1 MEHNTSQVA
10 HINQS
15 VINQWLKGVGIF
27 LLIFIDV
34 NYLLTTRFGRLKG
47 NERYEAM
54 WYLFI
59 LISIIVLPIFLGKV
73 LNYFSSILS
82 KIINNWQVTSQS
94 LNLEF
99 LISWG
104 LGLVFNTIAI
114 QRLFTQGTAE
124 SLRLYMKPEMSYN
137 WRELTTY
144 LSNLNF
150 LLLIPVALIL
160 TVIFFFLLHLFSL
173 RKFLRTLLIENIVFI
188 GVLVTVTSVAWSLVY
203 NDRSNYHLNAVLF
216 PLAATNSNS
225 PFIPLVSDG
234 FSTWYGGYYLWL
246 GLLSRIMG
254 NSLLSI
260 KIILCGLV
268 ALQIILYYLINKAI
282 YRNPLIRILVFISC
296 IFWSYFYGK
305 VIGQDLYFQYF
316 PLRTLFPCLLLVT
329 LLYISERKFL
339 DKATLSIGFLT
350 ISVRDFLLD
359 FIVAMALLS
368 NFDSGIVV
376 LIMYFFI
383 YIWNEFKIDGF
394 SAKNMIKKLTGFSIN
409 LIIITFIIIFGFRI
423 LSGEFINFYNY
434 IGFTSKVGSGFLGL
448 PFPDNIWM
456 IFMVVY
462 GFNIIQSFQSPI
474 EDKNAK
480 YRFVIAIW
488 GIVSLFYF
496 VNRSHPWNLLA
507 VSLPFFLSYGCL
519 IDYAFSSCREKMSES
534 EPELL
539 QNKMAFREFLPILL
553 PNSFDL
559 LRLSLVSVLFMPFII
574 MSLIACVKFIPATI
588 SNLQRPKSYSQMSA
602 FSSLSERVATL
613 EKQLNR
619 PSIILSDSFESYYYL
634 HKNREV
640 LFYPEITSIL
650 SGDNSFQPRF
660 IDALNKFNPIVILC
674 PINDLPIIKENL
686 HGTFLELLY
695 QNNYK
700 LLESRKSIDSTMKRS
715 CDIYVKD

>member
-1 MEHNTSQVA
+1 MNKNM
-10 HINQS
+10 ID
-15 VINQWLKGVGIF
+15 QWFKGVGAF

-59 LISIIVLPIFLGKV
+59 LISIIVLPILLGKV
-73 LNYFSSILS
+73 LNYLSSILS
-82 KIINNWQVTSQS
+82 KIINNWQVTNQS
-94 LNLEF
+94 RSLEF

-114 QRLFTQGTAE
+114 QKLFTEGTGG

-137 WRELTTY
+137 SDKLTTY
-144 LSNLNF
+144 LSSLNF
-150 LLLIPVALIL
+150 SLLIPVALIL
-160 TVIFFFLLHLFSL
+160 TVIFFFLLYLFSL

-203 NDRSNYHLNAVLF
+203 TDPSNYHFNVVLF
-216 PLAATNSNS
+216 PLAAINSDS
-225 PFIPLVSDG
+225 PFIPLVDDG
-234 FSTWYGGYYLWL
+234 FKSLYGGYYLWL
-246 GLLSRIMG
+246 GLLSRLMG

-260 KIILCGLV
+260 KIVVCSLI
-268 ALQIILYYLINKAI
+268 ALQIILYYLIVKAI
-282 YRNPLIRILVFISC
+282 YQNSLIRILVFISC
-296 IFWSYFYGK
+296 LFWSYFHGK
-305 VIGQDLYFQYF
+305 VVSQDLYFQYF
-316 PLRTLFPCLLLVT
+316 PLRTLFPCLLMVT

-339 DKATLSIGFLT
+339 DKATFSLNFLT
-350 ISVRDFLLD
+350 INLRDLLLD
-359 FIVAMALLS
+359 FLVAMALLS
-368 NFDSGIVV
+368 NFDSGISV

-383 YIWNEFKIDGF
+383 YIWNELKIDGF
-394 SAKNMIKKLTGFSIN
+394 SAKNMIKKLTRFSIN
-409 LIIITFIIIFGFRI
+409 FIIIIFIIIFGFRI
-423 LSGEFINFYNY
+423 VAGEVINFYNY
-434 IGFTSKVGSGFLGL
+434 IGFTLKFGSGFFGS

-496 VNRSHPWNLLA
+496 VNRSHPWNLIS

-519 IDYAFSSCREKMSES
+519 IDYAFSSYRKKMSES
-534 EPELL
+534 EPELM

-559 LRLSLVSVLFMPFII
+559 LRLSLISVLIMPFII
-574 MSLIACVKFIPATI
+574 MSLIACVKFIPAMI
-588 SNLQRPKSYSQMSA
+588 SNFQSPKSYSQMSA
-602 FSSLSERVATL
+602 VASLSERVATL

-619 PSIILSDSFESYYYL
+619 PSILLSDSFESYYYL
-634 HKNREV
+634 HKNRKV
-640 LFYPEITSIL
+640 LFYPETTSIL

-660 IDALNKFNPIVILC
+660 IDALNKFNPIVTVC
-674 PINDLPIIKENL
+674 PLRKVFNYNL
-686 HGTFLELLY
+686 RGTFLELLY

-700 LLESRKSIDSTMKRS
+700 LLESRKSIDSTIKRS

>member
-10 HINQS
+10 QINQS

-27 LLIFIDV
+27 VLIFIDV
-34 NYLLTTRFGRLKG
+34 NYLITTRFGRLKG

-82 KIINNWQVTSQS
+82 KIINNWQVTNQS
-94 LNLEF
+94 RNLEF

-144 LSNLNF
+144 LSSLNF
-150 LLLIPVALIL
+150 LVVIPVALIL

-203 NDRSNYHLNAVLF
+203 TDSSNFHFNVVLF
-216 PLAATNSNS
+216 PLAAINSDS
-225 PFIPLVSDG
+225 PFIPLVDDEFISL
-234 FSTWYGGYYLWL
+234 YGGYYLWL
-246 GLLSRIMG
+246 GLLSRLMG
-254 NSLLSI
+254 NNLLSI
-260 KIILCGLV
+260 KIVVCSLI
-268 ALQIILYYLINKAI
+268 ALQILLYYLIVKAI
-282 YRNPLIRILVFISC
+282 YQNPLIRILVFISC
-296 IFWSYFYGK
+296 LFWSYFYGK
-305 VIGQDLYFQYF
+305 VVGQDLYFQYF

-329 LLYISERKFL
+329 LLYISERKFF
-339 DKATLSIGFLT
+339 DKATFSIVFLT
-350 ISVRDFLLD
+350 INLRDLLLD

-368 NFDSGIVV
+368 NFDSGISV

-394 SAKNMIKKLTGFSIN
+394 SAKNMIKRLTGFSIN
-409 LIIITFIIIFGFRI
+409 LIIIIFIIIFCFRI
-423 LSGEFINFYNY
+423 LSGEFINFSNY
-434 IGFTSKVGSGFLGL
+434 TGSTLKFGSGFFGL
-448 PFPDNIWM
+448 PFPDNMWM

-488 GIVSLFYF
+488 GIISLFYF
-496 VNRSHPWNLLA
+496 VNRSHPWNLIS

-519 IDYAFSSCREKMSES
+519 IDYVFSSCREKMSES
-534 EPELL
+534 EPELM
-539 QNKMAFREFLPILL
+539 QNKMAFRKFLQILL
-553 PNSFDL
+553 PDSFDL
-559 LRLSLVSVLFMPFII
+559 LRLSLVSVLIMPFII
-574 MSLIACVKFIPATI
+574 MSLIACVKFIPFTI
-588 SNLQRPKSYSQMSA
+588 YNFQIPRSYSQISA
-602 FSSLSERVATL
+602 LASLSERMATL

-619 PSIILSDSFESYYYL
+619 PSILISDWFESYYYL
-634 HKNREV
+634 DKNRKV
-640 LFYPEITSIL
+640 LFYPEIVSIF
-650 SGDNSFQPRF
+650 SEDNSFQSRF
-660 IDALNKFNPIVILC
+660 TYALKTFNPIVTVC
-674 PINDLPIIKENL
+674 PLKTSYHL
-686 HGTFLELLY
+686 RSTFLELLY

-715 CDIYVKD
+715 CDIYVKG

>member
-1 MEHNTSQVA
+1 MYQMNKTA
-10 HINQS
+10 ID
-15 VINQWLKGVGIF
+15 QWLKGVGIF

-59 LISIIVLPIFLGKV
+59 FISIVVLPILLGKV
-73 LNYFSSILS
+73 LNYLSSILS
-82 KIINNWQVTSQS
+82 KIINNWQVTNQS
-94 LNLEF
+94 RNLEF
-99 LISWG
+99 LFSWG

-114 QRLFTQGTAE
+114 QRIFTQGSGQ
-124 SLRLYMKPEMSYN
+124 SLRLYIRPEMSSN
-137 WRELTTY
+137 SDKLTTY
-144 LSNLNF
+144 LSSLNF
-150 LLLIPVALIL
+150 SLLIPVALIL
-160 TVIFFFLLHLFSL
+160 TVIFFFLLYLFSL

-203 NDRSNYHLNAVLF
+203 TDLSNFHFNVVLF
-216 PLAATNSNS
+216 PLAAINSDS
-225 PFIPLVSDG
+225 PFIPLVDDG
-234 FSTWYGGYYLWL
+234 FKSLYGGYYLLL
-246 GLLSRIMG
+246 GLLSRLMG

-260 KIILCGLV
+260 KIVVCSLI
-268 ALQIILYYLINKAI
+268 ALQIILYYLIVKAI
-282 YRNPLIRILVFISC
+282 YQNSLLRILVFISC
-296 IFWSYFYGK
+296 LFWSYFYGK
-305 VIGQDLYFQYF
+305 VVSQDLYFQYF

-350 ISVRDFLLD
+350 INLRDLLLD

-368 NFDSGIVV
+368 NFDSGISV

-394 SAKNMIKKLTGFSIN
+394 SAKNMIKKLTAFSIN
-409 LIIITFIIIFGFRI
+409 LIIIIFIIIFGFRI
-423 LSGEFINFYNY
+423 IAGEFINFYNY
-434 IGFTSKVGSGFLGL
+434 IGFTLKFGSGFFGL

-462 GFNIIQSFQSPI
+462 GFNVIQSFQSSI

-496 VNRSHPWNLLA
+496 VNRSHPWNLIS

-519 IDYAFSSCREKMSES
+519 IDYAFSSYRKKMSES
-534 EPELL
+534 EPELM

-553 PNSFDL
+553 PDSFDL
-559 LRLSLVSVLFMPFII
+559 LRLSLISVLVMPFII
-574 MSLIACVKFIPATI
+574 ISLIACVKFIPATI
-588 SNLQRPKSYSQMSA
+588 SNFQRPKSYSQMSA
-602 FSSLSERVATL
+602 VASLSERVATL
-613 EKQLNR
+613 EQQLNR
-619 PSIILSDSFESYYYL
+619 PSILLSDSFESYYYL
-634 HKNREV
+634 HKNRKV
-640 LFYPEITSIL
+640 LFYPETTSIL

-660 IDALNKFNPIVILC
+660 IDALNKFNPIVTVC
-674 PINDLPIIKENL
+674 PLRKVFNYNL
-686 HGTFLELLY
+686 RGTFLELLY

-700 LLESRKSIDSTMKRS
+700 LLESRKSIDSTIKRS

>member
-1 MEHNTSQVA
+1 MVD
-10 HINQS
+10 
-15 VINQWLKGVGIF
+15 QWLKGVGAF

-47 NERYEAM
+47 NERYEAV

-59 LISIIVLPIFLGKV
+59 LISIIFLPIFLGKV

-82 KIINNWQVTSQS
+82 KIINNWQVTNQS
-94 LNLEF
+94 RNLEF

-114 QRLFTQGTAE
+114 QKLFTQGTAE

-144 LSNLNF
+144 LSSLNF
-150 LLLIPVALIL
+150 LVLIPVALIL
-160 TVIFFFLLHLFSL
+160 TVIFFFILYLFSL

-203 NDRSNYHLNAVLF
+203 TDRSNLHFNLVIF
-216 PLAATNSNS
+216 PLAALNSDS
-225 PFIPLVSDG
+225 PFTPLVSEG
-234 FSTWYGGYYLWL
+234 FWTWYGGYYLWL
-246 GLLSRIMG
+246 GLLSRLMG

-260 KIILCGLV
+260 KIVVCSLI
-268 ALQIILYYLINKAI
+268 ALQIILYYLIVKAI
-282 YRNPLIRILVFISC
+282 YKNPLIRIVVFISSL
-296 IFWSYFYGK
+296 FWSYFYGK
-305 VIGQDLYFQYF
+305 VVTQDLYFQYF

-329 LLYISERKFL
+329 LLYISEEKIVNKSTFAL
-339 DKATLSIGFLT
+339 KSLT
-350 ISVRDFLLD
+350 INLRYLLLD

-368 NFDSGIVV
+368 NFDSGVSV
-376 LIMYFFI
+376 LIVYFFI

-409 LIIITFIIIFGFRI
+409 LIIIIFIIIFGFRI
-423 LSGEFINFYNY
+423 IAGEFINFYNY
-434 IGFTSKVGSGFLGL
+434 IGFTFKFGSGFGGL

-456 IFMVVY
+456 MFMVVY

-496 VNRSHPWNLLA
+496 VNRSHPGNLLA

-519 IDYAFSSCREKMSES
+519 IDYAFSSYRKKMSES
-534 EPELL
+534 EPELMRH
-539 QNKMAFREFLPILL
+539 KMALREFLPILL

-559 LRLSLVSVLFMPFII
+559 LRLSLVSVLVMPFII
-574 MSLIACVKFIPATI
+574 MSLIACVKFIPLTI
-588 SNLQRPKSYSQMSA
+588 SNFKSPKSYSQMSA
-602 FSSLSERVATL
+602 LASLSERVATL

-619 PSIILSDSFESYYYL
+619 PSILLSDSFESYYYL
-634 HKNREV
+634 HKNRKV

-660 IDALNKFNPIVILC
+660 IDALNKFNPIVTLC
-674 PINDLPIIKENL
+674 PINLVITKENL
-686 HGTFLELLY
+686 HDTFLQLLY
-695 QNNYK
+695 KNNYQ
-700 LLESRKSIDSTMKRS
+700 LVESGKNIDDRILKN
-715 CDIYVKD
+715 CQIYIKD

>member
-10 HINQS
+10 QMNQS

-34 NYLLTTRFGRLKG
+34 NYLLTTIFGRLKG

-82 KIINNWQVTSQS
+82 KIINNWQVTNQS
-94 LNLEF
+94 RNLEF
-99 LISWG
+99 LFSWG

-124 SLRLYMKPEMSYN
+124 SLSFYMRPEMSSDSDK
-137 WRELTTY
+137 LTTY
-144 LSNLNF
+144 LSSLNF
-150 LLLIPVALIL
+150 LVLIPVALIL
-160 TVIFFFLLHLFSL
+160 TVIFFFLLHLFSI
-173 RKFLRTLLIENIVFI
+173 RKFLRTLLIENIAFI

-203 NDRSNYHLNAVLF
+203 NNSSNYHLNAVLF

-246 GLLSRIMG
+246 GLLSRLMG

-260 KIILCGLV
+260 KIVLCSLV
-268 ALQIILYYLINKAI
+268 ALQIILYYLITKAI

-316 PLRTLFPCLLLVT
+316 PLRTLFPSILIVFCFYTSRIDFFDKVVFTIRFVT
-329 LLYISERKFL
+329 I
-339 DKATLSIGFLT
+339 TW
-350 ISVRDFLLD
+350 RDILLD
-359 FIVAMALLS
+359 CLIALAILT
-368 NFDSGIVV
+368 NLDSGLSV
-376 LIMYFFI
+376 LTMYFFL
-383 YIWNEFKIDGF
+383 YNWNYLMLKTFR
-394 SAKNMIKKLTGFSIN
+394 IKH
-409 LIIITFIIIFGFRI
+409 LIKQLIQFVTNFIFIILILIFSFRI
-423 LSGEFINFYNY
+423 LAGNFIDFALL
-434 IGFTSKVGSGFLGL
+434 TAVTKAASSGFLGL

-496 VNRSHPWNLLA
+496 VNRSHPWNLIN

-519 IDYAFSSCREKMSES
+519 IDYAFSSYRKKC
-534 EPELL
+534 LNL
-539 QNKMAFREFLPILL
+539 NQN
-553 PNSFDL
+553 
-559 LRLSLVSVLFMPFII
+559 
-574 MSLIACVKFIPATI
+574 
-588 SNLQRPKSYSQMSA
+588 
-602 FSSLSERVATL
+602 
-613 EKQLNR
+613 
-619 PSIILSDSFESYYYL
+619 
-634 HKNREV
+634 
-640 LFYPEITSIL
+640 
-650 SGDNSFQPRF
+650 
-660 IDALNKFNPIVILC
+660 
-674 PINDLPIIKENL
+674 
-686 HGTFLELLY
+686 
-695 QNNYK
+695 
-700 LLESRKSIDSTMKRS
+700 
-715 CDIYVKD
+715 

>member
-1 MEHNTSQVA
+1 MDQMNKNM
-10 HINQS
+10 ID
-15 VINQWLKGVGIF
+15 QWFKGVGAF

-34 NYLLTTRFGRLKG
+34 DYLLTTRFGRLKG
-47 NERYEAM
+47 NERYEAV

-59 LISIIVLPIFLGKV
+59 LISIIVLPSILGKI

-82 KIINNWQVTSQS
+82 KIINNWQVTNQS
-94 LNLEF
+94 RNLEF
-99 LISWG
+99 LLSWG
-104 LGLVFNTIAI
+104 FGLVFNTIAI
-114 QRLFTQGTAE
+114 QKIFTQGTGG

-144 LSNLNF
+144 LSSLNF
-150 LLLIPVALIL
+150 LVLIPVALIL

-203 NDRSNYHLNAVLF
+203 TDRSNYHFNAVIF
-216 PLAATNSNS
+216 PLAAINSDS
-225 PFIPLVSDG
+225 PFTPLVSEG

-246 GLLSRIMG
+246 GLLSRLMG

-260 KIILCGLV
+260 KIVVSSLI
-268 ALQIILYYLINKAI
+268 ALQIVLYYLIAKAI
-282 YRNPLIRILVFISC
+282 YKNPLLTILVFISC
-296 IFWSYFYGK
+296 LFWNYFYGK
-305 VIGQDLYFQYF
+305 VVSQDLYFQYF

-339 DKATLSIGFLT
+339 DKANLSIGFLK
-350 ISVRDFLLD
+350 INLQDVLLD
-359 FIVAMALLS
+359 FIVAMALLN
-368 NFDSGIVV
+368 NFDSGVSV

-409 LIIITFIIIFGFRI
+409 LMIIIFIIIFGFRI
-423 LSGEFINFYNY
+423 LSGEFMNFYNY
-434 IGFTSKVGSGFLGL
+434 IGFTFKVGSGFLGL

-456 IFMVVY
+456 IFMGVY

-488 GIVSLFYF
+488 GIISIFYF

-519 IDYAFSSCREKMSES
+519 IDYVFSSYQKKMSES

-539 QNKMAFREFLPILL
+539 RNKMAFRQFLPILL

-559 LRLSLVSVLFMPFII
+559 LRLSLISVLIIPFII

-588 SNLQRPKSYSQMSA
+588 SHFQSPRSYSQMSA
-602 FSSLSERVATL
+602 LVSLSERVATL

-619 PSIILSDSFESYYYL
+619 PSILLSDSFESYYYL
-634 HKNREV
+634 DKNRKV
-640 LFYPEITSIL
+640 LFYPEITSI
-650 SGDNSFQPRF
+650 
-660 IDALNKFNPIVILC
+660 
-674 PINDLPIIKENL
+674 
-686 HGTFLELLY
+686 
-695 QNNYK
+695 
-700 LLESRKSIDSTMKRS
+700 
-715 CDIYVKD
+715 